1 MSDQERDLTSAR
13 DLMDQVCDVLGCAPE
28 MAVKTARALTERLAR
43 TQEMCVGLTRSVE
56 ALSAALTTKSN
67 ADATKAEPL
76 RGPLTEME
84 ALKMFRERAQD
95 RARFAGEQI
104 TDRHEAALGD
114 VIRSYHDGIDPR
126 LAEAQRRAAYR
137 EQAQHRQRLAWEKPE
152 LAITVERARP
162 SWQTHDLVWPDGDRW
177 PYQRAHGGKID
188 AAIREIGED
197 PTPPDPRSALHLGDP
212 MAAVGE
218 HAPWMDR
225 FRERFGATLE
235 FSDQRQPRRPYV
247 KATITRGD
255 VNDANVEIKKHVSG
269 ITEVTVLRP
278 EDT

>member
-1 MSDQERDLTSAR
+1 MSDQDRDLASAR

-43 TQEMCVGLTRSVE
+43 TQEMCMGLTRSVE
-56 ALSAALTTKSN
+56 ALSAALTTK
-67 ADATKAEPL
+67 TEPL
-76 RGPLTEME
+76 RGPLSEAG

-95 RARFAGEQI
+95 RARRAGEQI
-104 TDRHEAALGD
+104 TDRHEAAALGD

-218 HAPWMDR
+218 HAPWMDQ

-235 FSDQRQPRRPYV
+235 FSDPRSLRRPYA

-255 VNDANVEIKKHVSG
+255 ANEAAVEIKRHVSA
-269 ITEVTVLRP
+269 ITEVKILTK
-278 EDT
+278 EST